1 MNIELNLKK
10 VEVFYVTD
18 NSPYY
23 DKKYICPVCS
33 IDFKTYAVRSS
44 RVVANSREADFH
56 TVYSGTSPLHYTIVV
71 CPGCYYAASNNV
83 FSKEIED
90 RILKP
95 LAQALVQIRP
105 KDPPDYLHERNLDV
119 ALGSYELAIRSAQL
133 KKARPGELAGLFM
146 GAAWMAREKGNLEL
160 DKEYCQKALESYL
173 EAFNRDFRS
182 IGNMSDVQAT
192 YLVGEL
198 YRRTDNYAE
207 AINWFGKAVF
217 NRAIKQNP
225 QLEKMA
231 REQWALA
238 KEQATSGDSA
248 PSAPAPSPEVIP
260 EESATDKE
268 VKPDLKP
275 ASTSRRRINMQMNAS
290 LYADQIDWLNYI
302 VNRGYDY
309 SKTLVPREQVL
320 RALLDSA
327 IDKLGEKP
335 DLKFKTEAEL
345 KAIFDELLGK

>member
-1 MNIELNLKK
+1 MTE
-10 VEVFYVTD
+10 

-23 DKKYICPVCS
+23 EKKYICPVCNTE
-33 IDFKTYAVRSS
+33 FKTYAVRSS
-44 RVVANSREADFH
+44 RAVAASREADFH
-56 TVYSGTSPLHYTIVV
+56 TIYSGVSPLHYTIVV
-71 CPGCYYAASNNV
+71 CPGCYYAASNNT
-83 FSKEIED
+83 FGNEIED

-105 KDPPDYLHERNLDV
+105 TDPPDYLHERNLDV
-119 ALGSYELAIRSAQL
+119 ALRSYELAIRSTQL
-133 KKARPGELAGLFM
+133 KKGRPGEMAGLFL
-146 GAAWMAREKGNLEL
+146 GAAWMAREKGNSEL
-160 DKEYCQKALESYL
+160 DKEYCLKGLQCYL

-225 QLEKMA
+225 QLEKLA

-238 KEQATSGDSA
+238 KEQATSSGENISA
-248 PSAPAPSPEVIP
+248 ATEVVQEAPVIAEKEPKPNLTLAPA
-260 EESATDKE
+260 
-268 VKPDLKP
+268 
-275 ASTSRRRINMQMNAS
+275 SRRRTNMQMNAS
-290 LYADQIDWLNYI
+290 LYADQIDWLNHI

-320 RALLDSA
+320 RALLDSV
-327 IDKLGEKP
+327 IEKLGEKP
-335 DLKFKTEAEL
+335 DVKFKTETEL
-345 KAIFDELLGK
+345 KSIFDKLLSE

>member
-1 MNIELNLKK
+1 M
-10 VEVFYVTD
+10 TD

-23 DKKYICPVCS
+23 DKKYICPVCNL
-33 IDFKTYAVRSS
+33 DFKTYAVRSS
-44 RVVANSREADFH
+44 RVVANSRDADFH
-56 TVYSGTSPLHYTIVV
+56 TVYSGVSPLHYTIVV
-71 CPGCYYAASNNV
+71 CPDCYYAASSTV
-83 FSKEIED
+83 FSNEIED

-95 LAQALVQIRP
+95 LAQALVQIKP
-105 KDPPDYLHERNLDV
+105 KDPPDYLHERNLDI
-119 ALGSYELAIRSAQL
+119 ALRSYELAIRSAQL

-146 GAAWMAREKGNLEL
+146 GAAWMAREKGNLQL
-160 DKEYCQKALESYL
+160 DKEYCEKALQSYL

-217 NRAIKQNP
+217 NRGIKQNP
-225 QLEKMA
+225 QLEKIA

-238 KEQATSGDSA
+238 KEQATSSGDTVS
-248 PSAPAPSPEVIP
+248 PAPVPEVLP
-260 EESATDKE
+260 EEPAPEKE
-268 VKPDLKP
+268 VKPDLKLAP
-275 ASTSRRRINMQMNAS
+275 ASRRRTNMQMNAS

-320 RALLDSA
+320 RALLDSV

-335 DLKFKTEAEL
+335 DLQFKTEAEL
-345 KAIFDELLGK
+345 RGIFTDILGK

>member
-1 MNIELNLKK
+1 MTE
-10 VEVFYVTD
+10 

-23 DKKYICPVCS
+23 DKKYICPVCNME
-33 IDFKTYAVRSS
+33 FKSYAVRSS
-44 RVVANSREADFH
+44 RAVANSRDADFH
-56 TVYSGTSPLHYTIVV
+56 TIYSGVSPLHYTIVV
-71 CPGCYYAASNNV
+71 CPACYYAASNNV
-83 FSKEIED
+83 FTNELED

-95 LAQALVQIRP
+95 LAQALIQIKP
-105 KDPPDYLHERNLDV
+105 KDPPDFLHERNLDI
-119 ALGSYELAIRSAQL
+119 ALRSYELAIRSAQL

-160 DKEYCQKALESYL
+160 DKEYCLKALQSYL

-198 YRRTDNYAE
+198 YRRTDDYAE

-238 KEQATSGDSA
+238 KEQATSTGESVNA
-248 PSAPAPSPEVIP
+248 ALEPEPIPEAPAPE
-260 EESATDKE
+260 KE
-268 VKPDLKP
+268 TKPDL
-275 ASTSRRRINMQMNAS
+275 ALAGASRRRINMQMNAS
-290 LYADQIDWLNYI
+290 LYADQIDWLNHI

-320 RALLDSA
+320 RALLDTV
-327 IDKLGEKP
+327 IEKIGEKP
-335 DLKFKTEAEL
+335 DFKFKTEAEL
-345 KAIFDELLGK
+345 RAIFDELLGK